1 MIIIFFFFQAED
13 GIRDVAVTGV
23 QTCAL
28 PISKRASRSDSCGA
42 ISQNEAASYCTTTT
56 PGCSPA
62 IPVFAYNTASTTRA
76 GPSPRSAHSSKVV
89 GRYGPTVVPEVSR
102 EEPPKR
108 ATPISTPMPH
118 WAEDGLGA
126 AARPTAIQV
135 AASVRIVPPA
145 LGVTSS
151 PA

>member
-1 MIIIFFFFQAED
+1 MSLVLFLFFFFQAED
-13 GIRDVAVTGV
+13 GIRDKLVTGV

-28 PISKRASRSDSCGA
+28 PISM
-42 ISQNEAASYCTTTT
+42 SYCTTAR

-62 IPVFAYNTASTTRA
+62 IPVFAYKTASATRA
-76 GPSPRSAHSSKVV
+76 GPSPRSARSSKVV

-108 ATPISTPMPH
+108 ATPISTATPH

-126 AARPTAIQV
+126 TARPTAIQV
-135 AASVRIVPPA
+135 AASVRIVPPG